1 MRMDSAVADRLTA
14 IVLFL
19 IGLASTWGGFVMDR
33 LEIRQIHPASIPGL
47 VPMILGF
54 ALMICAGAL
63 AWSARTPRGD
73 AAANPNTSASAFAVT
88 LVWSALY
95 ALVAVGNMPFAI
107 ATMIYVAGFTL
118 WFLWAENGQRPD
130 PIKIIL
136 VVVFSIAIA
145 IGISVLFR
153 DGFLVRLP

>member
-1 MRMDSAVADRLTA
+1 MDSAVADRLTA
-14 IVLFL
+14 TVLFL
-19 IGLASTWGGFVMDR
+19 IGAASTWGGFAMDR

-47 VPMILGF
+47 VPMILGV

-63 AWSARTPRGD
+63 AWSARTPHGD
-73 AAANPNTSASAFAVT
+73 AEPDANTSWTGFCVT
-88 LVWSALY
+88 LVWSAVY
-95 ALVAVGNMPFAI
+95 ALLAVGNMPFTL

-118 WFLWAENGQRPD
+118 WFLRAESGNRPD
-130 PIKIIL
+130 PVKFIL
-136 VVVFSIAIA
+136 VIVYSIAIA